1 MMLEQIFNQINIQ
14 NFIVSILTSG
24 IVTLL
29 FQSFV
34 KGGINNYFNKK
45 MVKFKDDIAQLSEER
60 KLDFDRRIH
69 DFSLYSTKRHEL
81 YPELFKQV
89 YRTSKSILNL
99 EGMSHLSRTFIRSKS
114 EIIPYYESIHF
125 QFDEDLRNEITLIL
139 EMWNSNVDEC
149 LEQISSI
156 VKKNLCS
163 KISLEL
169 KEANEFFEQNILFFS
184 DTAVN
189 KLELLMPALSLLFM
203 QKSGESSGIRLDEEK
218 VQNDIDS
225 LEELL
230 KSELSKGDYSK

>member
-1 MMLEQIFNQINIQ
+1 MLEQIFNQINIQ